1 MREKSAKTKKKK
13 TAFGVIR
20 KIFNVLGVLLI
31 LLLMALCI
39 FLIYQRVSGKEPK
52 LFGYRLFEV
61 QSGSMEPTI
70 MTGDTILT
78 KEYKDTS
85 EIQIG
90 DIVVFKNDQIWIN
103 VNKPELAG
111 NYIVHRVVYIDR
123 TEGYII
129 TLGDNNYGMR
139 DPQTNLSSVEAK
151 YVAKFSGGFFRFIRS
166 PFGIVAVIAALVA
179 IFAAMRL
186 VYALNEKR
194 KKKKAEETS
203 LEHSQK
209 QTTESVNSD
218 VSQNEADDSNIV
230 SVETTE
236 EETKTEIVES
246 GSKTSSKNEKKKKP
260 FEKKIKKKRNSSETV
275 EKTEEISEETE
286 SSTKD

>member
-31 LLLMALCI
+31 LLLTALCI
-39 FLIYQRVSGKEPK
+39 FLIYQRVTGQEPK

-61 QSGSMEPTI
+61 QTGSMEPTI

-85 EIQIG
+85 DIQIG

-103 VNKPELAG
+103 VGKPELKG

-166 PFGIVAVIAALVA
+166 PFGIVAIIAALVA

-194 KKKKAEETS
+194 KKKKAKETS
-203 LEHSQK
+203 LEIEGEA
-209 QTTESVNSD
+209 TEAADSD
-218 VSQNEADDSNIV
+218 VSENGSDDNTV
-230 SVETTE
+230 SAETEKE
-236 EETKTEIVES
+236 EPKAEIVDTS
-246 GSKTSSKNEKKKKP
+246 TKSSSKSVKKIKL
-260 FEKKIKKKRNSSETV
+260 FKKIKKNSDAAETT
-275 EKTEEISEETE
+275 KEISEETE
-286 SSTKD
+286 TSTKE

>member
-13 TAFGVIR
+13 TVFDVIR

-31 LLLMALCI
+31 LLLTALCI
-39 FLIYQRVSGKEPK
+39 FLIYQRVSGQEPK

-61 QSGSMEPTI
+61 QTGSMEPTI

-78 KEYKDTS
+78 KEYKDIS
-85 EIQIG
+85 DIQIG

-103 VNKPELAG
+103 VGKPELKG
-111 NYIVHRVVYIDR
+111 NYIVHRVIYIDR
-123 TEGYII
+123 AEGYII
-129 TLGDNNYGMR
+129 TLGDNNHGMS

-151 YVAKFSGGFFRFIRS
+151 YVTKFSGGFFRFIRS
-166 PFGIVAVIAALVA
+166 PFGIVAIIAALVA

-203 LEHSQK
+203 LKIEGEA
-209 QTTESVNSD
+209 TEAAETD
-218 VSQNEADDSNIV
+218 VSENDSDDKTVSEEAQQ
-230 SVETTE
+230 
-236 EETKTEIVES
+236 EETKVEIIGTS
-246 GSKTSSKNEKKKKP
+246 AKSSSKSVKKKKL
-260 FEKKIKKKRNSSETV
+260 FEKKIKKKPNSAEAV
-275 EKTEEISEETE
+275 EITKEISEETE
-286 SSTKD
+286 TSTKE

>member
-13 TAFGVIR
+13 TVFDVIR

-31 LLLMALCI
+31 LFLTALCI
-39 FLIYQRVSGKEPK
+39 FLIYQRVSGQEPK

-61 QSGSMEPTI
+61 QTGSMEPTI

-78 KEYKDTS
+78 KEYKDIS
-85 EIQIG
+85 DIQIG

-103 VNKPELAG
+103 VGKPELKG
-111 NYIVHRVVYIDR
+111 NYIVHRVIYIDR
-123 TEGYII
+123 AEGYII
-129 TLGDNNYGMR
+129 TLGDNNHGMS

-151 YVAKFSGGFFRFIRS
+151 YVTKFSGGFFRFIRS
-166 PFGIVAVIAALVA
+166 PFGIVAIIAALVA

-203 LEHSQK
+203 LKIEGEA
-209 QTTESVNSD
+209 TEAAETD
-218 VSQNEADDSNIV
+218 VSENDSDDKTVSEEAQQ
-230 SVETTE
+230 
-236 EETKTEIVES
+236 EETKVEIIGTS
-246 GSKTSSKNEKKKKP
+246 AKSSSKSVKKKKL
-260 FEKKIKKKRNSSETV
+260 FEKKIKKKPNSAEAV
-275 EKTEEISEETE
+275 EITKEISEETE
-286 SSTKD
+286 TSTKE